1 MAKIQIILWKY
12 DTSKDGTQP
21 IKLRVTKNGQRLYV
35 GLNISAKPEQWNVEF
50 SQFKKDRRLNP
61 EHEKLNAFL
70 SSQIAKADTIINNF
84 DRSNVDWTLNQFESA
99 FLNHSKKGKIK
110 PYLQNHIETLR
121 DTNHIGNAICF
132 ARLLSMLEI
141 FDDKLPQRL
150 FSEIDIKYV
159 RDFDTFMQKPRKS
172 IYTSTKN
179 KTRTVQRNGC
189 TGNTRLVYF
198 KALRAI
204 INKAIQENEASQNT
218 YPFGKGGFEVA
229 ALAETTEKRYLKTDL
244 LEIVKNTPSAD
255 EKIEYARN
263 LFLLSYYTF
272 GMSFHDMAHL
282 TYDNIKDLEG
292 GQYIVYKRIK
302 LINNKNTK
310 PIQIL
315 INHIID
321 NIIRSIREYK
331 KPIDN
336 YILPIV
342 TTPGLDSAQ
351 LYRHIV
357 GKLKKY
363 NARLDSLAEELKMPD
378 VKLTSYVSR
387 HSMAM
392 QLQNKKASREVI
404 SQLLGHANLD
414 TTATYLDSFETNV
427 IDEAAK
433 LL

>member
-1 MAKIQIILWKY
+1 MAKVQIILWKH
-12 DTSKDGTQP
+12 DTNKDGTHSV
-21 IKLRVTKNGQRLYV
+21 KLRVTKNRTRLYI
-35 GLNISAKPEQWNVEF
+35 GLNISSKPEYWNEEF

-70 SSQIAKADTIINNF
+70 SSQITKADTIINDF
-84 DRSNVDWTLNQFESA
+84 DRRNIDWTLNQFEST
-99 FLNHSKKGKIK
+99 FLNHSKKGKVK
-110 PYLQNHIETLR
+110 TYLVNHIATLR
-121 DTNHIGNAICF
+121 DTNHDGNAICYE
-132 ARLLSMLEI
+132 RLMNMLEI
-141 FDDKLPQRL
+141 FDDKFQQRL

-159 RDFDTFMQKPRKS
+159 RDFDTFLQKPRKS

-179 KTRTVQRNGC
+179 NTRTVQRNGC
-189 TGNTRLVYF
+189 AGNTRLVYF

-204 INKAIQENEASQNT
+204 LNKAIQDGEAGQNT

-229 ALAETTEKRYLKTDL
+229 SLAEITEKRYLKTDL
-244 LEIVKNTPSAD
+244 LDIVKTTPSVSD
-255 EKIEYARN
+255 TVEYARN
-263 LFLLSYYTF
+263 LFLFSYYAH

-282 TYDNIKDLEG
+282 TTDNIKHLEG
-292 GQYIVYKRIK
+292 GKYIVYKRIK
-302 LINNKNTK
+302 LINNKNTR

-315 INHIID
+315 ITETLEAILSAILK
-321 NIIRSIREYK
+321 YK
-331 KPIDN
+331 QPIDN

-342 TTPGLDSAQ
+342 TTQDLNSAQ
-351 LYRHIV
+351 LYNHII

-363 NARLDSLAEELKMPD
+363 NARLDSLALELGMPE

-392 QLQNKKASREVI
+392 QLQSKNASREVI